1 MLVECQ
7 LTDSIATVT
16 INNPERANVITQQV
30 AGELSD
36 AWRRCQ
42 DDHRVKAVVLTAA
55 GDRHFSG
62 GHNLV
67 PRSGVTQEELQ
78 YLSLERTFR
87 PLSGTVNGFP
97 TGADPTMA
105 DHFPRISK
113 PVVAAVNGLAVGAG
127 LYLLLASTD
136 IRIAARGNAYFK
148 YGLVSRGWIGAGP
161 SATLLL
167 KQLRHVDAMRMLLE
181 DPTIDADEAV
191 RIGLVNEAVEPQELM
206 PTARAVARSLAEK
219 PVHAVRFIK
228 EFAHRFADLPVEQA
242 WHVQSL
248 MNDLLVH
255 STADGTEGRTS
266 FLDRREP
273 EWTGDYQGTEI
284 RTGDQSDEQRE
295 RLEKLRREIDW

>member
-1 MLVECQ
+1 MLVEYQ
-7 LTDSIATVT
+7 LTDSIATIT
-16 INNPERANVITQQV
+16 INNPERANVITQEV
-30 AGELSD
+30 ASDLSD
-36 AWRRCQ
+36 AWRTCQ
-42 DDHRVKAVVLTAA
+42 DDHQVKAVVLTAA

-62 GHNLV
+62 GHDLV
-67 PRSGVTQEELQ
+67 PRSDVSRDELR

-87 PLSGTVNGFP
+87 PVSGTVNGFP

-136 IRIAARGNAYFK
+136 IRIAARGNAYFR

-167 KQLRHVDAMRMLLE
+167 KQLRHVGAMRMLLE
-181 DPTIDADEAV
+181 DPLIDADEAV
-191 RIGLVNEAVEPQELM
+191 RIGLVNEAVEPSDTM
-206 PTARAVARSLAEK
+206 PKAQAVARSLAER
-219 PVHAVRFIK
+219 PAHAVRFIK
-228 EFAHRFADLPVEQA
+228 EFAHHFADLPVEQA
-242 WHVQSL
+242 WRVQSL

-255 STADGTEGRTS
+255 DTEDGVEGRES
-266 FLDRREP
+266 FLERRAP

-284 RTGDQSDEQRE
+284 RIGDLSDEQRE
-295 RLEKLRREIDW
+295 RLEKLRREISW